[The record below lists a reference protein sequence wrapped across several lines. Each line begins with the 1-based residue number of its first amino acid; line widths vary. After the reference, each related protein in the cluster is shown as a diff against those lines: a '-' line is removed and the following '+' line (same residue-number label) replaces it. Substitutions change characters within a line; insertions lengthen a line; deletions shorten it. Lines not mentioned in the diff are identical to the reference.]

1 MPPPLIKNF
10 IRSHFSSLLLFKAVT
25 RGARDVSCLP
35 SEEILPDSGVPGSGV
50 PDSEVPDSGVPG
62 VPDNKVLDVCDESD
76 PDKYKSGLVTWPG
89 SVNLPCSS
97 IWMERS
103 DFLLPFPSFGKF
115 LVTDSIPD
123 SSTGLGGSVLPSPL
137 CVRAIGSVY
146 LLVSSTRMER
156 SVSPLP
162 SPTCDGLPFSST
174 FVTLSSSSSH
184 AGLSPR
190 VVYFSSTFL
199 SSRSTFPALWQIPAL
214 SSLWLSQSSASN
226 PGGIEF

>member
-1 MPPPLIKNF
+1 MFPAYLLRKYFPILEFLILKF
-10 IRSHFSSLLLFKAVT
+10 LILEFLEFLIT
-25 RGARDVSCLP
+25 RYWMFVMNL
-35 SEEILPDSGVPGSGV
+35 
-50 PDSEVPDSGVPG
+50 
-62 VPDNKVLDVCDESD
+62 KVLDVCDESD

-174 FVTLSSSSSH
+174 W
-184 AGLSPR
+184 
-190 VVYFSSTFL
+190 FSSQT
-199 SSRSTFPALWQIPAL
+199 
-214 SSLWLSQSSASN
+214 
-226 PGGIEF
+226 